1 LGHEV
6 HQKWGFGMAPPK
18 PEIQV
23 RRAIA
28 AEGVTAFL
36 DDDRRAEELPAALAE
51 IKGLFSRVARQDQ
64 WDWFATSRT
73 LGYPSARVSAVIA
86 TAVGSLRRGLVAGAE
101 DEVRHEWV
109 LLRRLPCRPC
119 LRVLLGTAHIA
130 EEEGAGWVYLLSTR
144 ELPDLLKIGMTT
156 RTVEERLRE
165 VNGATGVAFPF
176 GVRRCWR
183 VRDPAAA
190 ERLIHQS
197 LAAHRVRADRE
208 FFRASCRDAARI
220 IDATL
225 RKTDLELRTL
235 ENLVAIGAAIG

>member
-1 LGHEV
+1 
-6 HQKWGFGMAPPK
+6 M
-18 PEIQV
+18 
-23 RRAIA
+23 
-28 AEGVTAFL
+28 
-36 DDDRRAEELPAALAE
+36 
-51 IKGLFSRVARQDQ
+51 
-64 WDWFATSRT
+64 
-73 LGYPSARVSAVIA
+73 
-86 TAVGSLRRGLVAGAE
+86 AGAE

-119 LRVLLGTAHIA
+119 LRVLLGTARIA

-144 ELPDLLKIGMTT
+144 ELPDLLKIGMTM

-183 VRDPAAA
+183 VCDPAAA

-208 FFRASCRDAARI
+208 FFRASYRDAARI

-225 RKTDLELRTL
+225 RETDLELCTL
-235 ENLVAIGAAIG
+235 DNLVAVSAATG